1 MFRYWLVL
9 IILFHTA
16 SVFAIEVKDLY
27 VAKVKVSSQTST
39 ERSKAL
45 KAAMK
50 GVIIKV
56 GGKSSFLQQPTIKVA
71 LKNYNSYVRQ
81 YRYQREK
88 EGNQLVVTFD
98 EDKINKLLVQ
108 ANLPIWGSLR
118 PQVLIWVVNEQ
129 GLSRTVLSDS
139 TPSDL
144 PEMVAQFSQTRGLP
158 IIMPLMDLTDATQ
171 ISVSDLWGRFN
182 QPIKMASNRYTPE
195 AIVIIRI
202 SNSSLIPETENEV
215 DCELLCQQ
223 DNYAVDWSFITDS
236 NQFDVIEHDSN
247 RKQEFGQKYQ
257 GVDKV
262 KLLKQVLGDI
272 TDSIYKRYA
281 LSTTTSN
288 EFIIDVANINNL
300 ESYITLTSFLN
311 ELSSVQKVKLV
322 SAHGSQ
328 RRFNLTLLG
337 SQRSLLASLQ
347 LNKQLQQFIDP
358 LADIDLSATPI
369 FYWRKP

>member
-16 SVFAIEVKDLY
+16 SAFAIEVKDLY
-27 VAKVKVSSQTST
+27 VAKVNVSSQTSSQ
-39 ERSKAL
+39 RSKAL

-56 GGKSSFLQQPTIKVA
+56 GGKSSFLQQPIIKKA
-71 LKNYNSYVRQ
+71 LKNYNSYVQQ

-88 EGNQLVVTFD
+88 VGNQLVVTFD

-108 ANLPIWGSLR
+108 ANLPIWGRLR
-118 PQVLIWVVNEQ
+118 PQILLWVVNEE
-129 GLSRTVLSDS
+129 GLNRVVLSDS
-139 TPSDL
+139 TPSEIPSVVEL
-144 PEMVAQFSQTRGLP
+144 FSQTRGLP
-158 IIMPLMDLTDATQ
+158 IIMPLMDLTDANQ
-171 ISVSDLWGRFN
+171 ISVSDLWGRFS
-182 QPIKMASNRYTPE
+182 QPIQMASSRYAPE

-202 SNSSLIPETENEV
+202 SNSSLISESNHEV

-223 DNYAVDWSFITDS
+223 NNYAVDWSFISDPHQLNTQAYNDQS
-236 NQFDVIEHDSN
+236 N
-247 RKQEFGQKYQ
+247 QEFGRQYQ
-257 GVDKV
+257 GGDQLT
-262 KLLKQVLGDI
+262 LLRQALDDI
-272 TDSIYKRYA
+272 TDNIYKRYA

-288 EFIIDVANINNL
+288 EFIIDVANINNF
-300 ESYITLTSFLN
+300 ESYIALTSFLN

-337 SQRSLLASLQ
+337 SQQSLLASLQ
-347 LNKQLQQFIDP
+347 LNKQLQQYIDP
-358 LADIDLSATPI
+358 LADVDVNAAPI